1 MLHPG
6 SPEEWCLMHLLICCE
21 NHILGG
27 EEARAAAGILEAPI
41 LLWVGP
47 GPLIPPGK
55 RFELLRA
62 DGFLGTVAL
71 PGLRGGSLQ
80 AAGLEERGARAE
92 RVLSYRT
99 SQSL

>member
-6 SPEEWCLMHLLICCE
+6 SPEEWYLMHLLICCE

-41 LLWVGP
+41 LVGP

-62 DGFLGTVAL
+62 DRFLGTVAL